1 MQNNEVNQLGGVAHQ
16 IESTRD
22 NPQRYRVYSMFG
34 ISPALNTMQGGGLAP
49 YWLVRKDEKIFSI

>member
-1 MQNNEVNQLGGVAHQ
+1 MRNNEVNQLGGVAHQ

-34 ISPALNTMQGGGLAP
+34 ISPALNTMQGGGLSP
-49 YWLVRKDEKIFSI
+49 YWLVRKNEKIFSI

>member
-1 MQNNEVNQLGGVAHQ
+1 MRNNEVNQLGGVAHQ

-49 YWLVRKDEKIFSI
+49 YWLVRKHEKISGI